1 MARRRQALG
10 PEGLN
15 ATDPGV
21 RLLGTQGRA
30 YGPPGGEDHLLVH
43 CGDVPGIGSA
53 ATRLVLDVRE
63 LPDSRHPTVRATVDG
78 PAGTLER
85 RDFAA
90 ALCWP
95 RAHLGMDFSEAC
107 LAEAALRLR
116 EGGHL
121 LCAVRKAKGGKR
133 LAELIGDLLGEVD
146 VLAREGGY
154 ALWIAERGA
163 SMNEPRARELVGRRY
178 LHRDPDALG
187 DLQLEACPG
196 VFSRKKLDSGTRV
209 LLTHLASLV
218 EARAIEAPARV
229 LDLGA
234 GIGTLGLRAVDMF
247 PGARLFAV
255 DSNLVAVSLV
265 AHNAQRNG
273 LADRVR
279 VVASDGLPPLEDHPG
294 VGPVDLALVNP
305 PTHAD
310 KAGIERFLGALKG
323 WVRPGGVAM
332 VVVNRPGRAIE
343 ALKQVGAKG
352 EMYEYPGYFVLE
364 ARF

>member
-1 MARRRQALG
+1 MPRRRQALG

-21 RLLGTQGRA
+21 RLLGAEGRA
-30 YGPPGGEDHLLVH
+30 FGPPGGEDHLLVH
-43 CGDVPGIGSA
+43 CGDVPGIGPA

-63 LPDSRHPTVRATVDG
+63 LGESHHPVVAATVDG

-133 LAELIGDLLGEVD
+133 LAELMGALLGDVR
-146 VLAREGGY
+146 VLARGGGY
-154 ALWIAERGA
+154 ALWVAERG
-163 SMNEPRARELVGRRY
+163 SSLDETLARELVGRRY
-178 LHRDPDALG
+178 VHRDPEALG
-187 DLQLEACPG
+187 DLELEACPG
-196 VFSRKKLDSGTRV
+196 VFSRKKLDAGSRA
-209 LLTHLASLV
+209 LILHLTSLV

-234 GIGTLGLRAVDMF
+234 GIGTLGLRAASMF
-247 PGARLFAV
+247 PEARVFAV
-255 DSNLVAVSLV
+255 DSNLVAASLV
-265 AHNAQRNG
+265 AHNAARNG
-273 LADRVR
+273 LEDRVT

-294 VGPVDLALVNP
+294 HGPVDLALVNP

-310 KAGIERFLGALKG
+310 KAGIDRFLGALKG
-323 WVRPGGVAM
+323 WVRRGGVAM

-343 ALKQVGAKG
+343 ALKQAGARG

-364 ARF
+364 ATF